1 MNGKKVVFRAD
12 ASYTLGSGH
21 IMRCLTLADVLAAL
35 KYEIYFICRNLPGNM
50 MPYIKQRGYKVYPL
64 EPPPKEDMLNITEEA
79 GRIEHILKN
88 EIGAARWLVADHYGI
103 DAEWENAVKKCAE
116 SIMVIDDLADR
127 KHECDILLDQNY
139 YINGSNRYRNLI
151 PDGTLTL
158 LGPKYAL
165 LRPEF
170 LNARRRVRIRDG
182 RLRRV
187 LVFFGGSDP
196 LDATGMAIQ
205 VLQPLAEEADFN
217 VDVVVGFNNPQKDEV
232 RECCRKYGQRMR
244 YHCQISNMSQL
255 MLQADL
261 AIGAGGTTVLE
272 RCFLGLPAIILIV
285 APNQMET
292 TAAAASAGAAVNIGC
307 VNWMSAKFLRE
318 SLQKIVRQPGLLRQ
332 MSAAALRL
340 MRDTPVSIEKVRDL
354 YRHAFK
360 NVEKGG

>member
-12 ASYTLGSGH
+12 ASYALGSGH

-64 EPPPKEDMLNITEEA
+64 EAPAEDDVLNIAEDA
-79 GRIEHILKN
+79 ACINHILKN
-88 EIGAARWLVADHYGI
+88 KIGAVQWIVADHYGI
-103 DAEWENAVKKCAE
+103 DAEWESMVKKSAK

-139 YINGSNRYRNLI
+139 YINGSARYRNLI
-151 PDGTLTL
+151 PHGTLAL

-170 LNARRRVRIRDG
+170 LNARRRVRFRDG
-182 RLRRV
+182 KLRKV

-196 LDATGMAIQ
+196 LNATGMAIQ
-205 VLQPLAEEADFN
+205 VLQPLAEEADFSA
-217 VDVVVGFNNPQKDEV
+217 DVVVGFNNPQKDEV

-292 TAAAASAGAAVNIGC
+292 TAAAASAGAALNIGC
-307 VNWMSAKFLRE
+307 VNRMSAKLLQE
-318 SLQKIVRQPGLLRQ
+318 SLQNMVRHPGLLRQ

-340 MRDTPVSIEKVRDL
+340 MYDTPVSIEKVRDL
-354 YRHAFK
+354 YRQVFK